1 MQTRTGRP
9 IIMGTAGEM
18 EDHKKMME
26 LWNNTRLHFVK
37 NATTIHPSTAQIQR
51 NFFKPYEMY
60 DEVPGMTNHSMWLD
74 MGLEKEAAPEAI
86 DEDFLCNLEKL

>member
-1 MQTRTGRP
+1 MQTRSGRP

-18 EDHKKMME
+18 EGYEKMKQ
-26 LWNNTRLHFVK
+26 LWY
-37 NATTIHPSTAQIQR
+37 NATTIAPSTSQIQR

-60 DEVPGMTNHSMWLD
+60 DEVPGMTNHAMWLD

-86 DEDFLCNLEKL
+86 DDDFLCNLEKL